1 MKQISVVGLD
11 LAKDVFQVHGIDSN
25 GLVIVRKQL
34 RRSQMKQ
41 FFLQL
46 QPCLI
51 GMEACAGAHFWS
63 RALSELGHTVR
74 MMAPAFVK
82 PYLKS
87 NKNDR
92 NDAEA
97 ICEAVQRPSM
107 RFVTPKSPQ
116 QQSVLHLHH
125 SRELL
130 IRQRVAIGNHI
141 RGVLQEYG
149 IALPVGVKVIT
160 QQLPSLLEDGENGL
174 PHLTRHLLSVL
185 KSQHDQLIEMS
196 AQLEDELKAWHNS
209 SETSQ
214 RLETIPGVGVITATA
229 LAATVGN
236 GSDFKNGRQ
245 LSAYLGLVPKQ
256 SSSGGKNRLLGISK
270 RGDGYLRKLL
280 IHGARSVIRYVRSR
294 IKAGRPGGNPWI
306 EQLLERCHPNEAA
319 VALANKSARIAW
331 AMLSRSENYRTPI
344 AAV

>member
-1 MKQISVVGLD
+1 MKEISVIGLD
-11 LAKDVFQVHGIDSN
+11 LAKDVFQVHGIDSD
-25 GLVIVRKQL
+25 GAVVVRKQL

-41 FFLQL
+41 FFLRL

-51 GMEACAGAHFWS
+51 GMEACAGAHYWS
-63 RALSELGHTVR
+63 RTLSEIGHSVR

-107 RFVTPKSPQ
+107 RFVTPKYPQ

-149 IALPVGVKVIT
+149 IALPLGVKVIG
-160 QQLPSLLEDGENGL
+160 QQLPDLLEDGENDL
-174 PHLTRHLLSVL
+174 PNTTRYLLSVL
-185 KSQHDQLIEMS
+185 KEQHDQLIEK
-196 AQLEDELKAWHNS
+196 AGQLEDELKAWHNN
-209 SETSQ
+209 SEVSQ
-214 RLETIPGVGVITATA
+214 RLETIPGIGLITATA
-229 LAATVGN
+229 LSATVGN

-245 LSAYLGLVPKQ
+245 LSAYLGLVPRQ
-256 SSSGGKNRLLGISK
+256 SSSGGKPRLLGISK

-280 IHGARSVIRYVRSR
+280 IHGARSVIRYIRSR
-294 IKAGRPGGNPWI
+294 IKAGQPGGNPWV
-306 EQLLERCHPNEAA
+306 EKLLERCHPNEAA
-319 VALANKSARIAW
+319 VALANKSARVAW
-331 AMLSRSENYRTPI
+331 AMLVRSENYR
-344 AAV
+344 AATTV